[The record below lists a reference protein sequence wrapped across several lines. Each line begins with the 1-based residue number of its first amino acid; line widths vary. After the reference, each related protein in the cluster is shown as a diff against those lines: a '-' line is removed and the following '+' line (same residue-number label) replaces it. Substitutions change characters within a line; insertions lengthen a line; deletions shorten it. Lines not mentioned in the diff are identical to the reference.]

1 MISKKLNDVFLSFTP
16 TALSFVT
23 ASIIVLIGALDF
35 LTGYEIHIFIFYVIP
50 IALATWYIGYFPGL
64 LFAALSISMW
74 WFADYLSGHVYTSSL
89 IPVWNG
95 LIRFAFFFFTVY
107 ALNMIKAKLKLE
119 ETYADFDS
127 LTNSLNGRGFRT
139 RLNPVF
145 SLIKR
150 EKQPYTMV
158 FLDVDNFKT
167 LNDTQGHAEGDRA
180 LQHLAEVMHGSFRS
194 SDLICRKGGDE
205 FILFLPNTDTGQAK
219 KAITLFKERFDAVV
233 KNENWP
239 IGLSIGAC
247 SFDSEYTDIELATS
261 LTDNLMYEAKNNGKN
276 TIVFKAHTTK

>member
-1 MISKKLNDVFLSFTP
+1 MVTSRLNEKLTSLTDIVIGLIVFF
-16 TALSFVT
+16 
-23 ASIIVLIGALDF
+23 IVGVIGALDII
-35 LTGYEIHIFIFYVIP
+35 TGYEIHIFIFYVIP
-50 IALATWYIGYFPGL
+50 IALATWYIGYFSGL
-64 LFAALSISMW
+64 LFAVLSISVW
-74 WFADYLSGHVYTSSL
+74 WFADYLSGHEYASSL

-180 LQHLAEVMHGSFRS
+180 LQHLAEVMHHSFRS

-205 FILFLPNTDTGQAK
+205 FILFLPNTDTEQAK
-219 KAITLFKERFDAVV
+219 KAISLFKERFDAVV
-233 KNENWP
+233 QNENWP

-247 SFDSEYTDIELATS
+247 SFDSEHTDIEQATS
-261 LTDNLMYEAKNNGKN
+261 LTDNLMYEAKNSGKN
-276 TIVFKAHTTK
+276 TIVFTAHTT